1 MVEIITVG
9 EALIDFVSCES
20 GATLA
25 EATAFEKAFGG
36 APANV
41 AVGLARLGT
50 ETGFIGKLGEDQFG
64 DFLANTLRSEGVL
77 AEGLV
82 FDPLVRTTLAFVS
95 LTEEGER
102 DFMFYRHPGSDML
115 LRQEEIRLE
124 ILEPARI
131 VHFGSLS
138 LTHEP
143 ARSAVFYLVSAC
155 KRRGQLISFDPNLR
169 LSLWSSREEARVQIG
184 RALEYADIV
193 KFSEDE
199 LAFLT
204 GNVEPE
210 IACRRVFSGPIKLMF
225 VSLGKEGCYY
235 YNGKSEGRVKGFE
248 VEVVDTTGAG
258 DGFTAGVLAN
268 LLPLVKEGRDLKE
281 LGDGELFEI
290 GRFANAVG
298 ATIVGKRGAV
308 SGAPYWEE
316 VMDFLSR
323 HG

>member
-1 MVEIITVG
+1 MTVG
-9 EALIDFVSCES
+9 EALIDFVSCEK
-20 GATLA
+20 GVTLR
-25 EATAFEKAFGG
+25 EAVTFEKAFGG

-41 AVGLARLGT
+41 AIGLARLGT
-50 ETGFIGKLGEDQFG
+50 EAGFVGKLGEDQFG
-64 DFLANTLRSEGVL
+64 HFLADTLRGEGVSDK
-77 AEGLV
+77 GLV

-102 DFMFYRHPGSDML
+102 DFMFYRRPGSDML
-115 LRQEEIRLE
+115 LRQEEISLE

-143 ARSAVFYLVSAC
+143 ARSAVFYLVAAC

-169 LSLWSSREEARVQIG
+169 LSLWASQEEARIQIG

-210 IACRRVFSGPIKLMF
+210 TACRRIFAGPMKLIF
-225 VSLGKEGCYY
+225 VSLGKDGCYF
-235 YNGKSEGRVKGFE
+235 YNGKSEGRAKGFE

-268 LLPLVKEGRDLKE
+268 LLPAVKEGRDLKE
-281 LGDGELFEI
+281 LSEAELFEM

-308 SGAPYWEE
+308 SGAPYWED
-316 VMDFLSR
+316 VIDFLQR